1 MFNRGPINYRN
12 KASIV
17 KVLDHNFSWPISSV
31 LICSISGFKNSCR
44 VFLLHCKRSSEN
56 GVLMTLIDYEQQFF
70 SLKNDFL
77 LLLTFLTTLITLHF
91 LWKKNLHNFLRGF
104 NGLFCFVEDR
114 NWVIKRLLNWFLSAS
129 SSCSRFYIFI
139 ILFFFFLFHDFLKFA

>member
-91 LWKKNLHNFLRGF
+91 LWKKNLHNFPRRF
-104 NGLFCFVEDR
+104 NGLFFAL
-114 NWVIKRLLNWFLSAS
+114 KLSHKTTLKLIFTIY
-129 SSCSRFYIFI
+129 FYFFPI
-139 ILFFFFLFHDFLKFA
+139 IQGIPTSLE